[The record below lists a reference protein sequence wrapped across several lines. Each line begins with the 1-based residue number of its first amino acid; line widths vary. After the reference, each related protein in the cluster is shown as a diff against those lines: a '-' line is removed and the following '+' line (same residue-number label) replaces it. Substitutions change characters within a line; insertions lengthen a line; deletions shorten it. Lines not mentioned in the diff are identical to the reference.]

1 MAPSWIYNLDGYHKG
16 SKKYQMK
23 LLSRSRPKILLC
35 NNLLTKL
42 AQKKQF
48 IKRDLQIFHGTL

>member
-23 LLSRSRPKILLC
+23 LFSRNRPKILLC

-42 AQKKQF
+42 AQK
-48 IKRDLQIFHGTL
+48 